1 MNRALYRYL
10 ANSLLWLLVAALPL
24 QGFAAAMRT
33 CCLQQ
38 DSAAQA
44 VAVMAVMEVKAATP
58 HCHDMADMTDMAM
71 PMQIDD
77 HDGKTMAHGHDCG
90 NHGACTVAASA
101 PPPMSVLQPL
111 SLRAPRLPVASAP
124 LFAGHIP
131 SGPERP
137 PRSPRSA

>member
-1 MNRALYRYL
+1 MNRALYRCFL
-10 ANSLLWLLVAALPL
+10 RSLLWLLVAALPL

-38 DSAAQA
+38 DGAAKA
-44 VAVMAVMEVKAATP
+44 AAVMVVKAAIP
-58 HCHDMADMTDMAM
+58 HCHAMADMASA
-71 PMQIDD
+71 MQIDD

-101 PPPMSVLQPL
+101 PPPMSLLQPL
-111 SLRAPRLPVASAP
+111 NLRAPRLPVASAP

-131 SGPERP
+131 PGPERP
-137 PRSPRSA
+137 PRSIRSA